1 MGRSLIPFATFG
13 NMPHCLFSL
22 KISF

>member
-1 MGRSLIPFATFG
+1 MGRSLIPFATFD
-13 NMPHCLFSL
+13 NIPHCLFSL